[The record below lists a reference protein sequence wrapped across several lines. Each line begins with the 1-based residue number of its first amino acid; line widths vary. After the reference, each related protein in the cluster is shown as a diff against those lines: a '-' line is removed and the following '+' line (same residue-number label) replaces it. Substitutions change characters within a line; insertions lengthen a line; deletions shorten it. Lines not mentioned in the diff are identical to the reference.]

1 MWYNFGLCF
10 TIEIRRPLCGTGVW
24 VDRAA
29 YHPAA
34 PPQTKTASLSI
45 LPAAGFWSEPMTFSC
60 ERPLLF
66 WDEPDELKKK
76 KKTISLTNATRQRR
90 VCLTIP
96 RFEVLGSGLPVSSFS
111 ALCLCGISPASPD
124 FYSIAKTSMLG
135 KLKTPNCPKL
145 GISVWMVV
153 CRYVPCDWLATNP
166 GSPPSLAQSQ
176 LR

>member
-1 MWYNFGLCF
+1 MIQLWFVLYDRNSPALMWNGRVGRQSRLSSSSSTTDEDGIFVNSASSRLL
-10 TIEIRRPLCGTGVW
+10 E
-24 VDRAA
+24 RA
-29 YHPAA
+29 HDILMWA
-34 PPQTKTASLSI
+34 PSPFLGWTRWI
-45 LPAAGFWSEPMTFSC
+45 
-60 ERPLLF
+60 
-66 WDEPDELKKK
+66 KKK

-96 RFEVLGSGLPVSSFS
+96 RFEVLGTGLPVSSFS